1 MSLVRGAGKDGGG
14 HGSRVMKMGRL
25 GARAGG
31 GRKKKHH
38 KVLKMKG
45 RRRER
50 RTVKG
55 GWLASTFWGE

>member
-31 GRKKKHH
+31 GRKKNIT
-38 KVLKMKG
+38 
-45 RRRER
+45 R
-50 RTVKG
+50 
-55 GWLASTFWGE
+55 F